1 MPLRKCEATLVNG
14 LKVNREK
21 PRIVIAGKKPPP
33 VGGQNLLIA
42 ELLDELQR
50 DGRSEVSHLDL
61 AFTKDWKKAR
71 RFAPGKLVELWNVWR
86 SMRKLAGGKPVDL
99 LLYPAG
105 GPQTVP
111 LFRDALLLPLLRPY
125 TRRLVMHFHA
135 AGYAKVAAGLRF
147 PLSRAVHRA
156 YALVDEAIVMTEF
169 GREDPA
175 VAGIPRV
182 HVLPNLLSD
191 TFAPRETLGRGQ
203 GDRAHLLYLGHVYD
217 EKGVPELL
225 EALRGITSAF
235 ELRIVGDCLAPWT
248 PDKLYA
254 RIREFGLDSKVT
266 YIGGVD
272 TKKRDEELARAD
284 FLIFPSRA
292 HESYGLVLAE
302 AMMWKLPIITFDWRG
317 NSEVVG
323 HDPGGLLLPD
333 NNRVPQLRDG
343 IRKVLESRECWK
355 EWGERN
361 RQRFLAR
368 FKKREGCSPMVELLL
383 KLASN

>member
-1 MPLRKCEATLVNG
+1 
-14 LKVNREK
+14 
-21 PRIVIAGKKPPP
+21 
-33 VGGQNLLIA
+33 
-42 ELLDELQR
+42 
-50 DGRSEVSHLDL
+50 
-61 AFTKDWKKAR
+61 
-71 RFAPGKLVELWNVWR
+71 
-86 SMRKLAGGKPVDL
+86 
-99 LLYPAG
+99 
-105 GPQTVP
+105 
-111 LFRDALLLPLLRPY
+111 
-125 TRRLVMHFHA
+125 
-135 AGYAKVAAGLRF
+135 
-147 PLSRAVHRA
+147 
-156 YALVDEAIVMTEF
+156 MTEF

-203 GDRAHLLYLGHVYD
+203 GDRAHLLYLGHVYV

-272 TKKRDEELARAD
+272 TKKRDGELARAD

-292 HESYGLVLAE
+292 HESFGLVLAE

-323 HDPGGLLLPD
+323 PDPGGLLLPD